1 MVIILSYHIL
11 SCYTLN
17 HLTGSSQRFE
27 RFYKALCT
35 QRQIQKVIL
44 MVHKFLNGLVPD

>member
-17 HLTGSSQRFE
+17 HITCSLQRFE
-27 RFYKALCT
+27 RFYKALWT
-35 QRQIQKVIL
+35 QRQIQKVL
-44 MVHKFLNGLVPD
+44 MVHKFINGLVPD